1 MATTTRTTRK
11 PAAKKATA
19 KKPVAK
25 KPVTKKPVTKKPVA
39 KKAATKKPVAKKIV
53 AKKPAAK
60 KATKPAA
67 RKPAAKLVR
76 HGAKSRTTTAKRA
89 ATRSGLGVDRDTLLR
104 NLVKLSK
111 SKQDAVALEATKALL
126 PYVTR

>member
-11 PAAKKATA
+11 PAAKKAATKKPVA

-25 KPVTKKPVTKKPVA
+25 KPVAKKPA
-39 KKAATKKPVAKKIV
+39 AKKIV

-76 HGAKSRTTTAKRA
+76 HGAKTRTTTAKRA
-89 ATRSGLGVDRDTLLR
+89 ATKSGLGVDRDTLLR